1 LRDRKEI
8 PGDRP
13 VAGKI
18 VAGVPHCVNVA
29 VNCTFPGTMIRTLGF
44 TRKTLVWAAVLFLL
58 AAVVPRL
65 AEAGVGSF
73 QLRTGEVQ
81 EVSGGWHIFCQLS
94 LPRAPS
100 LAHTPMKFL
109 FTKTVVYERALVDTS
124 KDPVLNRTPLVNQTP
139 SVESLD
145 VDFSDPSGK
154 IFNRTRFDFSLT
166 RTRGY
171 EAGEYKV
178 QVRTADGT
186 DIGSPATLILKGDNP
201 VVDRRS
207 ITFNA
212 EKKGIKKVDTGLDGG
227 EKVASNEDTPAAA
240 VNNGDVA
247 PSGSA
252 APFISPDAFQKTP
265 EEEIQTRPKG
275 CGCSVPG
282 IDRTTGVALLL
293 GAPAIVGLAA
303 SRRRRRSRSRT

>member
-1 LRDRKEI
+1 
-8 PGDRP
+8 
-13 VAGKI
+13 
-18 VAGVPHCVNVA
+18 
-29 VNCTFPGTMIRTLGF
+29 MIRTLGLP
-44 TRKTLVWAAVLFLL
+44 RKTLGWAAVLSLL
-58 AAVVPRL
+58 TLLITLAPRL

-73 QLRTGEVQ
+73 QLRTSEVQ
-81 EVSGGWHIFCQLS
+81 EVSGGWHIFCQLA
-94 LPRAPS
+94 LPRAPT

-212 EKKGIKKVDTGLDGG
+212 EKKGIKKVETGIDAG
-227 EKVASNEDTPAAA
+227 EKVASNEETAAA
-240 VNNGDVA
+240 LNNTDVA
-247 PSGSA
+247 ATGSA
-252 APFISPDAFQKTP
+252 APFIPPEAFQKTP
-265 EEEIQTRPKG
+265 EEELQGHPKG

-282 IDRTTGVALLL
+282 VDRTAGLALLL
-293 GAPAIVGLAA
+293 GAPAIVAVAA
-303 SRRRRRSRSRT
+303 SRRRRRSPRA